1 MRHADARERLELA
14 AAEPGGLDRLM
25 AGDTADAAALAGH
38 LAGCASCLEEL
49 ARLRRA
55 TAILRETLAFEPP
68 AELRERTL
76 ALVREVGIPRG
87 AGMRAATA
95 VPVGPA
101 EATTPVRGTEAQ
113 APVVD
118 TTPASRSESL
128 ARWRTLRRPATW
140 AASLAA
146 AIVLSSV
153 ATLTLM
159 GSRANEEANA
169 LAQVASWNV
178 GIASVPDGRRVAL
191 QAVPGSGAESARG
204 ELSYAPSTTAL
215 VVVVKGLAAPSAGR
229 EYRCWLEAPG
239 GARTRVGRMD
249 FANGIAYWVGDV
261 AAIAA
266 AAPGSRFGISLVDPN
281 GDPAGASVLVAGL

>member
-1 MRHADARERLELA
+1 MMRHADARERLELA

-38 LAGCASCLEEL
+38 LAGCSSCLEEL

-76 ALVREVGIPRG
+76 ALVREVGVQRG
-87 AGMRAATA
+87 AGRAAA
-95 VPVGPA
+95 LPVGA
-101 EATTPVRGTEAQ
+101 VTASTPIGGMESHP
-113 APVVD
+113 PVVE
-118 TTPASRSESL
+118 TAPTGRPESL
-128 ARWRTLRRPATW
+128 ARRRSLRRPAAW

-153 ATLTLM
+153 ATLTLV
-159 GSRANEEANA
+159 GSRPNEEANA

-178 GIASVPDGRRVAL
+178 GIADTPDGRRLAL

-204 ELSYAPSTTAL
+204 ELSFAPSTTAL
-215 VVVVKGLAAPSAGR
+215 VVVVKGLAAPAAGR
-229 EYRCWLEAPG
+229 EYRCWIEAPG

-261 AAIAA
+261 PAIAA